1 MRTKILLLFLLG
13 CVGMVSAQK
22 DSVNSRK
29 YVDSTQ
35 HIIYDFKHGDYSKD
49 IHKIKVHTPVIF
61 KIKNINPFAYK
72 ITITSK
78 DSIVGESKFD
88 KELINSLTQK
98 ELQKGE
104 EKLSQEQAEANKNL
118 SKQTEAITNNDLK
131 GETAEKK
138 KNSEAISAINQNR
151 ILNDENLKLKAD
163 NAEILNILKV
173 EVFTKNKDAN
183 AVDAAIIAKKE
194 MYAKSYP
201 DSVKVVTNLQSTYN
215 KITERITEN
224 SEKIKENKALINEKT
239 KEYQILSSDFNEKYK
254 KFIDDGR
261 YVFSLLRITKKVSA
275 IAEIPDLDTARYIQ
289 DYQKEVILNSRELLL
304 GISKM
309 DEYKKSYSELNE
321 SYVKLYTMNNL
332 DLIMEKSGI
341 DKLLSYPKFQKEKA
355 DQLNLWFAKYHPD
368 EIIKQAFLVT
378 TQLDNLENY
387 TVKSDPFQPEND
399 MIEFKINIEPRDKT
413 KIDKNYKP
421 RSFVYRQAIYG
432 GTRVDFSLGLA
443 AAYYGKVSRYEIGLE
458 NQLKNYEKKLVSSS
472 LIGMVT
478 MSYRRTGYTSFG
490 GSAGMGL
497 DVVGGKIQISNFFIG
512 PTILMG
518 KKDRIFF
525 TLGASLKNVREL
537 KDGYEGLK
545 VPVAEDLTSYSRD
558 KYRVGVFAS
567 LTYSLTKDARA
578 LIKSLR

>member
-13 CVGMVSAQK
+13 WVGVAFAQK
-22 DSVNSRK
+22 DSANSRM
-29 YVDSTQ
+29 YIDSTQ
-35 HIIYDFKHGDYSKD
+35 HIIYDFKLGDYSKD

-61 KIKNINPFAYK
+61 IIKNINPFAYK

-88 KELINSLTQK
+88 KELINYLTQK

-104 EKLSQEQAEANKNL
+104 EKLSLEQVEANKNL
-118 SKQTEAITNNDLK
+118 SKQTEVITNNDLK
-131 GETAEKK
+131 GDPSEKK
-138 KNSEAISAINQNR
+138 KNSEAISAINQNQ
-151 ILNDENLKLKAD
+151 ILNDENLKLKAE
-163 NAEILNILKV
+163 NAEILNVLKV
-173 EVFTKNKDAN
+173 EVSTKDKDAN
-183 AVDAAIIAKKE
+183 TFKDAILEKKA
-194 MYAKSYP
+194 MYTKYYP
-201 DSVKVVTNLQSTYN
+201 DSLKVLMNLQNTYN
-215 KITERITEN
+215 KITQRIIEN
-224 SEKIKENKALINEKT
+224 SEKIKENKILINEKT
-239 KEYQILSSDFNEKYK
+239 KEYQVLSNDYNEKYK
-254 KFIDDGR
+254 KFIDDCR
-261 YVFSLLRITKKVSA
+261 SVFLLLRITKKVSA
-275 IAEIPDLDTARYIQ
+275 IAEIPDLDTVQYINHYQ
-289 DYQKEVILNSRELLL
+289 DEIRLSSDSLLL
-304 GISKM
+304 GISQM

-321 SYVKLYTMNNL
+321 VYVKLYTMNNL

-355 DQLNLWFAKYHPD
+355 DQLYLWFAKYHSE

-378 TQLDNLENY
+378 TQLGNLENY

-399 MIEFKINIEPRDKT
+399 MVEFKINIELRDKA
-413 KIDKNYKP
+413 KISKNDKSRN
-421 RSFVYRQAIYG
+421 FIYRQAIYG

-458 NQLKNYEKKLVSSS
+458 NQLKTYEKKLVSSS

-545 VPVAEDLTSYSRD
+545 VPVADDLTSYSRD